1 MVLASNIQEEFH
13 TWLAQEVSEEEQA
26 WILLELSWVDAYLY
40 RRSRQHVF
48 DKEEK
53 TAREELK
60 RLFTSRSFRKYIAD
74 TMKSL
79 CHTTLDEYTTYEM
92 TRLKSEQL
100 ETACDFYIR
109 FLRRRIAHDPSFGI
123 PMKRRGKRA
132 APYIGKSL
140 EKRKLRREIKDF
152 LSLSPEKAKRL
163 RRLIEEGKDPFQD
176 SELRTLCKV
185 KVFCEIAKAPVTE
198 KDALNERL
206 PALLIEPM
214 QEMLK
219 EIEEEGLLFSR
230 GEKWVFQPALI
241 RQGSLDAAGYIE
253 DMPNS
258 RERLI
263 LHLRILGLSLKA
275 IGDRLFITRE
285 RVRQIA
291 SRALDKRPP
300 LAEDAWLPAW
310 ERYHGV
316 GKKNFCYIFQ
326 LRENTVNYLNMVCG
340 HVPAKKN
347 RSLLL
352 AEIAKDTT
360 FPEEVRFRAARMHLS

>member
-1 MVLASNIQEEFH
+1 
-13 TWLAQEVSEEEQA
+13 
-26 WILLELSWVDAYLY
+26 
-40 RRSRQHVF
+40 
-48 DKEEK
+48 
-53 TAREELK
+53 
-60 RLFTSRSFRKYIAD
+60 
-74 TMKSL
+74 
-79 CHTTLDEYTTYEM
+79 
-92 TRLKSEQL
+92 
-100 ETACDFYIR
+100 
-109 FLRRRIAHDPSFGI
+109 
-123 PMKRRGKRA
+123 
-132 APYIGKSL
+132 
-140 EKRKLRREIKDF
+140 
-152 LSLSPEKAKRL
+152 
-163 RRLIEEGKDPFQD
+163 
-176 SELRTLCKV
+176 
-185 KVFCEIAKAPVTE
+185 
-198 KDALNERL
+198 
-206 PALLIEPM
+206 
-214 QEMLK
+214 
-219 EIEEEGLLFSR
+219 
-230 GEKWVFQPALI
+230 
-241 RQGSLDAAGYIE
+241 
-253 DMPNS
+253 MPNS